1 MCDRYCVWKNSIL
14 SIRYSHSGSV
24 KLIVLFTN
32 NSKTAL
38 KKADDLQSKGMLVEV
53 MIKLSFLLIFNVL
66 CTNWYK
72 SRYSNECD
80 GSTSHIFN
88 EWMWWKHFSYFYCLR
103 ALSRRNDWRAYI
115 VFCIKPIKVEEKVMR
130 NLILICSDYDFFRM
144 FFGVVTVQ

>member
-14 SIRYSHSGSV
+14 SIRYSQSGSV

-72 SRYSNECD
+72 SRYSNECCD
-80 GSTSHIFN
+80 GNTSHIFTACAHYQGD
-88 EWMWWKHFSYFYCLR
+88 ELQYCKTERLK
-103 ALSRRNDWRAYI
+103 SI

-130 NLILICSDYDFFRM
+130 NLILICSDYDFF
-144 FFGVVTVQ
+144 